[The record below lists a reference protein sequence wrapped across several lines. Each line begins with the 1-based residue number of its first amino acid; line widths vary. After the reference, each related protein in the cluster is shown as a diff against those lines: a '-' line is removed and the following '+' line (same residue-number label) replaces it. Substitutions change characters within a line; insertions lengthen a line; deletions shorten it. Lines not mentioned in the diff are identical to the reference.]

1 MSRVLSCQ
9 PLLPR
14 PESVAAE
21 LARAPAGPLILVS
34 RSGVLANLARV
45 RSALPSVSVHYAVK
59 ACNHPQVLSA
69 LAQADCGF
77 ELASAGE
84 WPALAALDIDPAR
97 AVVGN
102 PVRSAMQT
110 AALYAAGV
118 RCFAIDSLQQLDR
131 DRVAAPD
138 ARLLVRVAVP
148 PGCLADADVA
158 AWPMGD
164 TFGASPDTVAQISHK
179 ARAAGQVLAGVS
191 FHVGSQCTDMAAWQR
206 GLNAA
211 VSALATLRAEG
222 HAADVLSLGGGFPA
236 EIGAAPSIEAIGESL
251 RPALAA
257 LPVGTR
263 LLAEPGRCLIANAGV
278 LLTRVLAVREH
289 RGARWLHLDCGVHNG
304 LIESSRGVPYAL
316 RALRGSG
323 TRVAWQVAGPSCD
336 GADRLPGEWLL
347 PAAIVEGDWLAVDGA
362 AAYAQSRAS
371 GFNGFALPETR
382 VVN

>member
-1 MSRVLSCQ
+1 
-9 PLLPR
+9 
-14 PESVAAE
+14 
-21 LARAPAGPLILVS
+21 
-34 RSGVLANLARV
+34 
-45 RSALPSVSVHYAVK
+45 
-59 ACNHPQVLSA
+59 VLSA

-97 AVVGN
+97 AMVGN

-179 ARAAGQVLAGVS
+179 ARATGQPLAGVS

-236 EIGAAPSIEAIGESL
+236 EIGAAPS
-251 RPALAA
+251 
-257 LPVGTR
+257 
-263 LLAEPGRCLIANAGV
+263 LIANAGV